1 MIWDFDYGSVSA
13 IARLLNE
20 NGLSMTK
27 KFGQNFLVS
36 QQVLDRIVSL
46 CGDVSGMTVWEVG
59 PGIGALTTKLL
70 KAGANVTAFEI
81 DHGFCRILREQAYVD
96 NPSFRLIEGDALRN
110 WKGLFEK
117 EGAPDIV
124 CANLPYNVG
133 SIFIA
138 SLIEGRCIPQRMVYT
153 LQSEVVRRMCS
164 KVGSPDYS
172 GFTVLTG
179 IDYENSEALRIKA
192 GCFFPPPNVDSSVV
206 VMQRRS
212 ESLVPE
218 ACVGR
223 LISLVR
229 VLFSQRRKTV
239 KNNMKGLGLGNDTI
253 DALLLAADIP
263 SSERAERLSMEQL
276 VSLAAALEDLHA
288 KGLCNGS
295 NENDGNDGNN
305 GSNENN
311 GSNVN
316 DEVPST
322 AEVGDQKEGL
332 E

>member
-1 MIWDFDYGSVSA
+1 MCPCFKLQGMIWDFDYGSTSA
-13 IARLLNE
+13 IARLLDD

-46 CGDVSGMTVWEVG
+46 CGDVSTKTVWEVG

-70 KAGANVTAFEI
+70 KAGAHVTAFEI
-81 DHGFCRILREQAYVD
+81 DHGFCRILREQAYVEEP
-96 NPSFRLIEGDALRN
+96 NFRLIEGDALKN
-110 WKGLFEK
+110 WKEVFEK

-138 SLIEGRCIPQRMVYT
+138 SLIEQRCIPERMVYT

-164 KVGSPDYS
+164 KSGCQDYS
-172 GFTVLTG
+172 GFTVLTN
-179 IDYENSEALRIKA
+179 IDYENREAFRIKA

-212 ESLVPE
+212 ESLVPPE
-218 ACVGR
+218 YVR
-223 LISLVR
+223 RFIPLVR

-239 KNNMKGLGLGNDTI
+239 KNNLKGMCLATDAV
-253 DALLLAADIP
+253 DALLESAGVPAG
-263 SSERAERLSMEQL
+263 ERAEKLSMDQL
-276 VSLAAALEDLHA
+276 VALA
-288 KGLCNGS
+288 KG
-295 NENDGNDGNN
+295 
-305 GSNENN
+305 
-311 GSNVN
+311 V
-316 DEVPST
+316 
-322 AEVGDQKEGL
+322 
-332 E
+332 